1 MTAGAAPTAP
11 PPPRPR
17 IAVPSWLRRMWGWV
31 AGWVRRRWNIALDAE
46 RSTGR
51 RWWAALSGVAG
62 IGGIVGGLLTFA
74 LLLYAL
80 VLLPFTPGVA
90 TLRNARELHPSIV
103 VSEDGEEL
111 TRYARNDR
119 EWVEL
124 EDVAPH
130 VVAALLATEDRRFY
144 EHPGVDIRRLAG
156 AAARTLAGDRQGGS
170 TITQQLARNLFPERI
185 GNRRSITRKIKEL
198 LTALKIESV
207 YTKDEILE
215 IYLNTVPFLYNAY
228 GIERA
233 ARTYFRRRAENLT
246 VLQAATL
253 VGMLKGTSYYNPVR
267 NPERA
272 LARRN
277 LVLSLMVQQGELE
290 QSEYDRLRD
299 APLGLDFERPR
310 PRRSRASHFTEFV
323 RRWLV
328 EWADEHGYN
337 AYGDGL
343 VVHTTLDMRLQREA
357 SRAVAHWGDALQ
369 AVANVEWGRSSSE
382 RLGTTTAAYERRN
395 GSTEAFAHFWETRD
409 ATVEA
414 FIRES
419 AEYREMVAE
428 GVAADV
434 AFDSLRGDEA
444 FMDALRDVKTR
455 LDVGFIAIDPE
466 TGAVR
471 AWIGSRNFTR
481 TPFDHVADARRQP
494 GSTFKPFVYGR
505 ALEEGWSDQD
515 TLSDG
520 PYELELENGEIWRP
534 TNADG
539 SAGEPLTLREGL
551 ARSRN
556 TITARLIDAV
566 GARDVARFAR
576 RLGVNRSRLRPVP
589 SLGLGTSEVSLLE
602 MTSAYSTIAAGGVHR
617 PPVWVTRIEDREG
630 NVLAEFAP
638 AERRALA
645 EDADLMLV
653 DMMRDVIDE
662 GTGRGVRSRFG
673 LRGDLAGK
681 TGTSQDGADGWFLL
695 MHPDLV
701 AGAWV
706 GFDDPRVTFRSSY
719 WGEGAHNALLVV
731 GSFAQQAIRR
741 GLLDADARFP
751 DPPAQGV
758 APGVTRRV
766 IDWLRDV
773 FDIRLERAPDADPD
787 EESDDD
793 PDIWNYPDAPRAPDP
808 EPYPDIPHV
817 PDLDTLF
824 EDELDGFARRAL
836 EEARRRAEEAADDWL
851 EDAPVTRED
860 LEELARQA
868 EEMAREVEELEQ
880 ERAAERELEAV
891 EEGITDQKDPVPDD

>member
-1 MTAGAAPTAP
+1 MNAGAVQTAP
-11 PPPRPR
+11 PPPRR
-17 IAVPSWLRRMWGWV
+17 RFALPSWLRRFV
-31 AGWVRRRWNIALDAE
+31 AWFARWVRARWAVVFDAG
-46 RSTGR
+46 RSSGR
-51 RWWAALSGVAG
+51 RWWAAISGLAG
-62 IGGIVGGLLTFA
+62 VGALAGGLFTLV

-103 VSEDGEEL
+103 LSADGEEL

-124 EDVAPH
+124 EDIAPP

-144 EHPGVDIRRLAG
+144 EHPGVDLRRLVG
-156 AAARTLAGDRQGGS
+156 AVVRTLGGDPQGGS
-170 TITQQLARNLFPERI
+170 TITQQLARNLFPDRI
-185 GNRRSITRKIKEL
+185 GSRRSLTRKIKEL

-233 ARTYFRRRAENLT
+233 GRTYFRRRAANLT

-267 NPERA
+267 NPERS
-272 LARRN
+272 LQRRN
-277 LVLSLMVQQGELE
+277 LVLSLMVQQGDLAAA
-290 QSEYDRLRD
+290 EYERLREE
-299 APLGLDFERPR
+299 PLGIDFERPR

-343 VVHTTLDMRLQREA
+343 VVHTTIDMRLQREA
-357 SRAVAHWGDALQ
+357 SSAVVRWGDALQ
-369 AVANVEWGRSSSE
+369 SVANVEWGRSSSE
-382 RLGTTTAAYERRN
+382 RLGTTTAPYERADGR
-395 GSTEAFAHFWETRD
+395 TQAFAHFWETRD
-409 ATVEA
+409 ATVDA

-419 AEYREMVAE
+419 VEYRAVVASGTTPE
-428 GVAADV
+428 AAM
-434 AFDSLRGDEA
+434 DSLRADEA
-444 FMDALRDVKTR
+444 FMDALRDARTR

-466 TGAVR
+466 NGAIR

-505 ALEEGWSDQD
+505 ALEEGWSDTD
-515 TLSDG
+515 TLSDA
-520 PYELELENGEIWRP
+520 PYELALENGEIWRP
-534 TNADG
+534 ANADG
-539 SAGEPLTLREGL
+539 GSGEPLTLREGL

-556 TITARLIDAV
+556 TVTARLVNAV

-589 SLGLGTSEVSLLE
+589 SLALGTSEVSLLE
-602 MTSAYSTIAAGGVHR
+602 MTSSYATIAAGGVYR
-617 PPVWVTRIEDREG
+617 PPVWVTRIEDRDG
-630 NVLAEFAP
+630 NVLADFAP

-645 EDADLMLV
+645 EDADLVLL
-653 DMMRDVIDE
+653 DMMRDVVDE

-695 MHPDLV
+695 MHPELV
-701 AGAWV
+701 TGAWV

-731 GSFAQQAIRR
+731 GGFAQQAIRR
-741 GLLDADARFP
+741 GLLDSDARFP
-751 DPPAQGV
+751 DPPDHGV
-758 APGVTRRV
+758 SPGLTRRL
-766 IDWLRDV
+766 IEWLREV
-773 FDIRLERAPDADPD
+773 FDIRLERMPDD
-787 EESDDD
+787 EPGGSADD
-793 PDIWNYPDAPRAPDP
+793 PEIWNYPDAPRAPEP
-808 EPYPDIPHV
+808 EPYPDV
-817 PDLDTLF
+817 PDLPELDTLF
-824 EDELDGFARRAL
+824 EDEGFTRRAL
-836 EEARRRAEEAADDWL
+836 EEARRRAEEAADEWL
-851 EDAPVTRED
+851 EEAPVSRED
-860 LEELARQA
+860 LEELARRA
-868 EEMAREVEELEQ
+868 EEIAREVEALER

-891 EEGITDQKDPVPDD
+891 EEGVTDQKDQFEGD